1 MRCKGYLPMKTY
13 LTIYR
18 QCSADMYIDEQAKP
32 ALSSDPESLWRRANE
47 MVGQGR
53 LLDAVPLYLELSD
66 LWPERAPVWSN
77 LGIVLS
83 ALERQAEARDA
94 ATARGGMNQGPGFH
108 ETAGFLCQSLGGL
121 AGRHADESV
130 VDGQGL

>member
-66 LWPERAPVWSN
+66 LWPDRAPVWST
-77 LGIVLS
+77 LGFVLS
-83 ALERQAEARDA
+83 ALERPAEAKGRVSMKLRAFFANLSA
-94 ATARGGMNQGPGFH
+94 AWRAAMPMK
-108 ETAGFLCQSLGGL
+108 A
-121 AGRHADESV
+121 
-130 VDGQGL
+130 